1 MTDSLPAS
9 KPPRRLLVIHN
20 PVAGSGRAGL
30 LERSLRELEDL
41 GCALRVRAT
50 ENVRGPRKVA
60 ENENL
65 EDVDVVVA
73 AGGDGTI
80 NEVIN
85 GLCARAARPP
95 SLAIP
100 SLAIPPLAILPLGT
114 ANVLAREIGAP
125 SAPRAL
131 AQMIAAGPAR
141 AIALGQVGERRFVQ
155 MLGAG
160 LDARVVDGVDRNLA
174 LKRRLGKGAYLW
186 HGLAELSRFAER
198 RYRVTIDGE
207 SHLAHWVIVANGRFW
222 AGRFLLASE
231 ASLAAPVFQVCLFQE
246 SGLWSQLRYGA
257 GLLTG
262 RLETCPG
269 YRVIQAAHLTI
280 EGPAGEAVQG
290 DGDVI
295 ARLPVEIRVL
305 PQALRLIM
313 PA

>member
-1 MTDSLPAS
+1 MTELLPAS
-9 KPPRRLLVIHN
+9 EPTRRLLVIHN

-30 LERSLRELEDL
+30 LERTLRELEDL

-50 ENVRGPRKVA
+50 EKVHGPREVA
-60 ENENL
+60 ENESF

-85 GLCARAARPP
+85 GFCARVAR
-95 SLAIP
+95 AP

-125 SAPRAL
+125 RTPRAL
-131 AQMIAAGPAR
+131 ARMIAAGPAR
-141 AIALGQVGERRFVQ
+141 AITLGQVGERRFVQ

-186 HGLAELSRFAER
+186 HGLAELSRFTAR

-231 ASLAAPVFQVCLFQE
+231 ASLAAPAFQVCLFQE
-246 SGLWSQLRYGA
+246 SGPWSQLRYGA

-262 RLETCPG
+262 NLEKCPG
-269 YRVIQAAHLTI
+269 YRVIQAERLTI

-305 PQALRLIM
+305 PNALRLIM